1 MKKYEMPEIKVS
13 VFNAEDIITASS
25 LQPAADTTLEGGT
38 GAKLYMAEPETAG
51 GASEINLVNPFN

>member
-25 LQPAADTTLEGGT
+25 LQPAADTTLAGGT
-38 GAKLYMAEPETAG
+38 GATLYMAEKTEG
-51 GASEINLVNPFN
+51 GANEISIVNPFN

>member
-25 LQPAADTTLEGGT
+25 LQPAADTTLAGGT
-38 GAKLYMAEPETAG
+38 GAKLYMAEPNTEGSAN
-51 GASEINLVNPFN
+51 EISIVNPFK

>member
-25 LQPAADTTLEGGT
+25 LQPAADTTLAGGT
-38 GAKLYMAEPETAG
+38 GAKLYMAEG
-51 GASEINLVNPFN
+51 GANEISIVNPFN

>member
-25 LQPAADTTLEGGT
+25 LQPAADPTLAGGT
-38 GAKLYMAEPETAG
+38 GATLYMAAPKAEDGT
-51 GASEINLVNPFN
+51 STVDIVNPFN